1 MPPKRQYSRNPAM
14 AKKRDNENFER
25 MHQSVPQRREHDQ
38 PEPDASTYWLADER
52 GPSPVPPW
60 LITEDA
66 ARQYELGV
74 LKTGKEADVHL
85 IERVLDDGVNVLA
98 AKRYRKLADRMY
110 RNDSRARQARRTG
123 DARMDKAIAKGT
135 SAGMGFRAAQWVA
148 TEFEALSRLWSA
160 GVPVPYPV
168 QKIGGE
174 ILLELI
180 GPPDR
185 PAPRLVHA
193 SVSGAD
199 VRELW
204 SQLVDALRAMTRA
217 GVVHGDLSAFNILV
231 DDGRLVII
239 DLPQAVDPI
248 AHPEGRALLERD
260 VANVCGW
267 FAKRGVPCD
276 ASEVF
281 RDLLVEA
288 IAR

>member
-1 MPPKRQYSRNPAM
+1 MPPKRQYSRDPAM
-14 AKKRDNENFER
+14 AKKRDSEYFER
-25 MHQSVPQRREHDQ
+25 MHQSVRPRRVQVEAD
-38 PEPDASTYWLADER
+38 PDASTYWLADER
-52 GPSPVPPW
+52 GPSPGPDW

-85 IERVLDDGVNVLA
+85 IERVLDDRVNVLA

-110 RNDSRARQARRTG
+110 RDDSRARSARRTG
-123 DARMDKAIAKGT
+123 DRRMDKAIAQGT
-135 SAGMGFRAAQWVA
+135 TLGMGFRVAQWVA
-148 TEFEALSRLWSA
+148 TEFDVLARLWSA

-168 QKIGGE
+168 QKMDSE

-180 GPPDR
+180 GPPEA

-193 SVSGAD
+193 SVSRAD
-199 VRELW
+199 ARELW
-204 SQLVDALRAMTRA
+204 TQLVEALRVMTRA

-248 AHPEGRALLERD
+248 AHPEGRMLLQRD
-260 VANVCGW
+260 VANVAEW
-267 FAKRGVPCD
+267 FAKRGVMCD
-276 ASEVF
+276 PSDIF
-281 RDLLVEA
+281 RDLLTEA
-288 IAR
+288 TAR